1 MKFLLYALEGGKVIL
16 DQIMLIYFY
25 KLLKWQR
32 DTFSD
37 MIDREEYYNF
47 GQDDELTLT
56 KLTRLTTASLI
67 VFTFSYQYKL
77 LLRIATALFYT
88 HGLYTNFNEET
99 VNWVFFGLAVLSILL
114 TLCSGL
120 IFL

>member
-1 MKFLLYALEGGKVIL
+1 MKALLYILEGGKVIL

-47 GQDDELTLT
+47 G
-56 KLTRLTTASLI
+56 
-67 VFTFSYQYKL
+67 
-77 LLRIATALFYT
+77 
-88 HGLYTNFNEET
+88 
-99 VNWVFFGLAVLSILL
+99 
-114 TLCSGL
+114 
-120 IFL
+120 